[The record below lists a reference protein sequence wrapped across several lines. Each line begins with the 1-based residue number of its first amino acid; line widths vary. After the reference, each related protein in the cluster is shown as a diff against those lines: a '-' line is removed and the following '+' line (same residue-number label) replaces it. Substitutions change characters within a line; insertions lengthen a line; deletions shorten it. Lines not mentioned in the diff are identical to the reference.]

1 MGHKDGITIPC
12 YKMRSRRTQFLFAST
27 LVLAVWFFAS
37 HIHELQNVNWDTE
50 NIRTN
55 LLFDM
60 REAARKYQEY
70 VNEVNGKNMNN
81 GSENGAV
88 VGGGNAGMRIGT
100 AGRLLQSGEDD
111 NNDNDGDGVVQVQNA
126 GSANATGGGGH
137 EEPSRTITRIESPVP
152 VENEGYEIQHKAP
165 LSSPAE
171 PIPSMSS
178 SPRMRGEQVSEY
190 VHAIMNYNANTTIP
204 RLACPTSLGARY
216 SSLRMGPGST
226 TRRRYDSYH
235 HGNENRKEIK
245 YSFALDTYQSVEV
258 IPRLMS
264 SIVQTMRYL
273 GPDYCALSVVQG
285 NSDDGT
291 YDILSAVKAEI
302 ESIGAEFHLNASSV
316 DPKRNGADRVAA
328 RSELRNMALA
338 PLIDSG
344 SAHSSDAIII
354 FLDNVA
360 LCPEDILELLYQH
373 VSQSA
378 HMTCAF
384 DWILS
389 GTAFHDVWALRSM
402 EGDLFLEAPQDASSS
417 RNYNKDAPFQND
429 PDSRERYEAFQPL
442 QVYSCWGGMVTINA
456 APFAAKKLKF
466 RSAEKGEC
474 DTGEASLLA
483 KDMWR
488 QDLGKILA
496 VPAVNVGYSND
507 EGVKTKQRRGY
518 VSDHVDI
525 SSDKARQGELV
536 EWQRQPPGK
545 VKCLPNRDQP
555 S

>member
-1 MGHKDGITIPC
+1 
-12 YKMRSRRTQFLFAST
+12 MRSRRTQLLFAST

-55 LLFDM
+55 LLVDM

-70 VNEVNGKNMNN
+70 MNEVNSKNMNN
-81 GSENGAV
+81 GSDNGGV
-88 VGGGNAGMRIGT
+88 VGGGNAGMRIDT
-100 AGRLLQSGEDD
+100 VERLLQSGEDD
-111 NNDNDGDGVVQVQNA
+111 NNNDGGGGVVVVQKA
-126 GSANATGGGGH
+126 GSANATGGGHG
-137 EEPSRTITRIESPVP
+137 EPSRTNIQVESPVP
-152 VENEGYEIQHKAP
+152 VKNEGYEIQHKAP
-165 LSSPAE
+165 LPSPAE
-171 PIPSMSS
+171 PTPSMSCLPKMS
-178 SPRMRGEQVSEY
+178 GEQVS
-190 VHAIMNYNANTTIP
+190 N
-204 RLACPTSLGARY
+204 
-216 SSLRMGPGST
+216 SLRMGPGSA
-226 TRRRYDSYH
+226 RRRSYGGYH
-235 HGNENRKEIK
+235 HGNGNRKEIK
-245 YSFALDTYQSVEV
+245 HFFALDTYQSVDL

-264 SIVQTMRYL
+264 SIVQTMIYL
-273 GPDYCALSVVQG
+273 GPDYSAVSVVQG
-285 NSDDGT
+285 HSDDST
-291 YDILSAVKAEI
+291 YDILSTVKAEI
-302 ESIGAEFHLNASSV
+302 QLMGAEFHLNASSV
-316 DPKRNGADRVAA
+316 DTARNGVDRVAA
-328 RSELRNMALA
+328 MSELRNMALA

-344 SAHSSDAIII
+344 SAHSSDATII
-354 FLDNVA
+354 FMDNVA

-389 GTAFHDVWALRSM
+389 GSAFHDVWASRSM
-402 EGDLFLEAPQDASSS
+402 AGDLFLEAPQDASPSW
-417 RNYNKDAPFQND
+417 NYNKDALFLNE

-442 QVYSCWGGMVTINA
+442 QVYSCWRGMVTINA

-466 RSAEKGEC
+466 RSAERDEC
-474 DTGEASLLA
+474 DVGDATLLA

-488 QDLGKILA
+488 QDLGKMLA

-507 EGVKTKQRRGY
+507 EGMKTKQRRGH
-518 VSDHVDI
+518 VGDHVDI

-555 S
+555 TWVQPA